1 VPKLASNSVGGS
13 GVGVK
18 GGWLWPLA
26 AAFACLPLFCSFS
39 AVATAQSSSEQ
50 SASADEPIA
59 AEIVGEPSA
68 TIKMGDDEPMYQPSS
83 LIIETGQTVEWKNY
97 GAVSHSVNDDPR
109 KAQKPDDALLPVN
122 ADAFASGNVMPGG
135 SYRHIFLV
143 PGRYRYFC
151 LSHEIDKMIGE
162 IIVKPPPL
170 SISKSPPPSISSRHR
185 FEFSRVPPPSA
196 KSKPH
201 LLSRPWSAL
210 ERTRTLPNTADGGDE

>member
-1 VPKLASNSVGGS
+1 M
-13 GVGVK
+13 
-18 GGWLWPLA
+18 
-26 AAFACLPLFCSFS
+26 
-39 AVATAQSSSEQ
+39 VATAQSSGEQ

-83 LIIETGQTVEWKNY
+83 LIIQVGQTVEWKNY
-97 GAVSHSVNDDPR
+97 GVVSHSVNDDPR

-122 ADAFASGNVMPGG
+122 ADAFSSGNVMPGG

-151 LSHEIDKMIGE
+151 MSHEIDQMIGE

-170 SISKSPPPSISSRHR
+170 SMSKSPQPSISSRHR
-185 FEFSRVPPPSA
+185 FEFSRVPQPSA
-196 KSKPH
+196 KPRPH

-210 ERTRTLPNTADGGDE
+210 ERTRTFPNTAGGEDE